1 MEAYALTDTGRV
13 RNMNQDYIYS
23 SPEKVGSLPNLFLVA
38 DGMGGHKAGDY
49 ASRYAVENLVV
60 YLNRSCQGGPVIQLK
75 DGIRQVNEGLFEE
88 SRSREEL
95 RGMGCTL
102 VAAVVEDNT
111 LYVANIGDS
120 RLYLIQGGSIRQ
132 VTKDHSY
139 VEEMVAMGQMRR
151 GSADYNSHKNIITR
165 ALGIGRNVEPDF
177 FEAELENGDYFLL
190 CSDGLSNMVD
200 DETICR
206 IITGGGSLK
215 EKAVRLIDEANGRGG
230 ADNIAVVLV
239 KPLGKGDE
247 PC

>member
-88 SRSREEL
+88 SRNREEL

-139 VEEMVAMGQMRR
+139 VEEMVSMGQMRR

-177 FEAELENGDYFLL
+177 FEAELKNGDYFLL

-215 EKAVRLIDEANGRGG
+215 EKAVRLIDEANVRGG

>member
-88 SRSREEL
+88 SRNREEL

-139 VEEMVAMGQMRR
+139 VEEMVSMGQMRR

-177 FEAELENGDYFLL
+177 FEAELKNGDYFLL